1 MASVKKRLEKLRE
14 LMRRQRINSLLLTDF
29 VNVGYITGFTG
40 GDSFALI
47 TPKSRY
53 IITDSRYTEQAGKQ
67 APHFEIITR
76 KGEMSQAVREIVRKH
91 RLKGL
96 SFESTGLS
104 YELFRTY
111 KKALP
116 GVRLKPE
123 KPLVQKLRCIK
134 EPREVRMIQKAVDI
148 AQKAMRRVRKLIRPG
163 IRENELA
170 AEVEYQMRLL
180 GGDREAFDTIVASG
194 RNSSMPHAQCTDR
207 RLRFGETITIDWG
220 ARCGFYNSDLTRV
233 FFIGRIRPLFK
244 KIYEIVLGA
253 QRAAIKTIR
262 PGVSAQEI
270 DKAARDYIHKKG
282 YGKWFTHA
290 LGHGLGLEVHE
301 APRIGQKVN
310 TALKPGMVF
319 TVEPGIYLP
328 GRGGVRIEDDVLV
341 TAGGCK
347 VLSSFTRNLRQAV
360 V

>member
-1 MASVKKRLEKLRE
+1 MNKRLEKLRE
-14 LMRRQRINSLLLTDF
+14 LMKRQRINSLLLTDF

-47 TPKSRY
+47 TPKHRY
-53 IITDSRYTEQAGKQ
+53 VITDPRYTEQAGKQ

-76 KGEMSQAVREIVRKH
+76 KGEMSQAVSKLVRKH
-91 RLKGL
+91 RLKAL
-96 SFESTGLS
+96 SFESAGLS
-104 YELFRTY
+104 YELFQTY
-111 KKALP
+111 KKVLS
-116 GVRLKPE
+116 GVHLKPE

-134 EPREVRMIQKAVDI
+134 EPREVRMIRKAVDV
-148 AQKAMRRVRKLIRPG
+148 AQKAMRRVRKIIRPG

-180 GGDREAFDTIVASG
+180 GGDRKAFDTIVASG
-194 RNSSMPHAQCTDR
+194 KNSSMPHAQCTDR
-207 RLRFGETITIDWG
+207 RLRFGEAVTIDWG
-220 ARCGFYNSDLTRV
+220 AQRGSYNSDLTRV
-233 FFIGRIRPLFK
+233 FFIGKIKPLFG

-253 QRAAIKTIR
+253 QRAAIKAVR

-270 DKAARDYIHKKG
+270 DGVARDYISKNG
-282 YGKWFTHA
+282 YGKWFAHA

-301 APRIGQKVN
+301 APRIGQKIN
-310 TALKPGMVF
+310 TALEPGMVF

-341 TAGGCK
+341 TAGGCE
-347 VLSSFTRNLRQAV
+347 VLSNFPRNPGQMIV
-360 V
+360 